1 MWPDFKSAL
10 LTAVTLNDM
19 SVHLSM
25 TQAPIVALQI
35 NPRVLNV
42 RATPTLGPL
51 SHIELTQGLFRKDRR
66 GHGQVG

>member
-1 MWPDFKSAL
+1 
-10 LTAVTLNDM
+10 
-19 SVHLSM
+19 M

-42 RATPTLGPL
+42 RATPTVGPL
-51 SHIELTQGLFRKDRR
+51 SHIELTRGLFRKDRR